1 MEDNKNLKSLRD
13 LVEKELAAFTTKN
26 TLNPSDVETAK
37 NAVCLIKEINEVL
50 RQSEGHDETS
60 EAYRMMHSSGCY
72 PMYSY
77 GEPGR
82 MYHDGYSDARGR
94 DAATGRYVSR
104 GYDYDMDTSGR
115 RYTFSYDT
123 SHHVPYDETS
133 GRRMS
138 GRHYSYDKG
147 YSGHSIDDRI
157 VDMLEK
163 MMDDAVSNYERN
175 KINSIIRV
183 VDSMRGE

>member
-104 GYDYDMDTSGR
+104 GYDHDMD
-115 RYTFSYDT
+115 
-123 SHHVPYDETS
+123 TS